1 MKPPFRK
8 KISALLEQTT
18 DRQRREETSDE
29 EGGIG
34 GGVAQVS
41 AMHAW
46 AECWRGEGGEGKG
59 DRTVSG
65 KVVRGKFLYSRSK
78 NRGRNK

>member
-1 MKPPFRK
+1 MG
-8 KISALLEQTT
+8 A
-18 DRQRREETSDE
+18 
-29 EGGIG
+29 
-34 GGVAQVS
+34 GVAQVS
-41 AMHAW
+41 AARAR

>member
-1 MKPPFRK
+1 MRGPSVGEVK
-8 KISALLEQTT
+8 
-18 DRQRREETSDE
+18 
-29 EGGIG
+29 
-34 GGVAQVS
+34 GV
-41 AMHAW
+41 
-46 AECWRGEGGEGKG
+46 KG